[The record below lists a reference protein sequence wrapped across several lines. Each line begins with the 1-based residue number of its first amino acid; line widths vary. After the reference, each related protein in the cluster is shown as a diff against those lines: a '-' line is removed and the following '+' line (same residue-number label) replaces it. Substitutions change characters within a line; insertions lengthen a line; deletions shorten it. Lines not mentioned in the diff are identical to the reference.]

1 MTNFVYS
8 CKPTQHQLW
17 CISLDPESNFSFLI
31 IYCIDTN
38 QFCQEIIWWS
48 INSIKKKW
56 FSFLVKMM
64 ASQIIK
70 FTKVQCI
77 EWLISPPLDHIL
89 DLNSFAWT
97 KSSWIVKKILQVS
110 LLWIWFAWRLGN
122 RQMLKEQSSEEERRA
137 ENIGIVH
144 QEGLLLPKWFL
155 HMLQPFFLTF
165 TIELEIL
172 SLNGSLHFASS
183 IVFLQTFQKYRFFY
197 HHIFPHS

>member
-1 MTNFVYS
+1 MWLNSTTDLTICWRSIFLVKKNPQNLKKKMPILIRNDMTNFVYS

-97 KSSWIVKKILQVS
+97 KSFWIVKKILQ
-110 LLWIWFAWRLGN
+110 LWAFYGY
-122 RQMLKEQSSEEERRA
+122 
-137 ENIGIVH
+137 
-144 QEGLLLPKWFL
+144 GLL
-155 HMLQPFFLTF
+155 
-165 TIELEIL
+165 ED
-172 SLNGSLHFASS
+172 
-183 IVFLQTFQKYRFFY
+183 
-197 HHIFPHS
+197 